1 MWWVLRNLGKNDED
15 YWWLLGARYIPSKAD
30 EWARTLTA
38 GGSTSAGSSTL
49 TEEQWGKHSVDRFA
63 LEISA
68 QLPRYCSAWHD
79 PGCEGVD
86 SLTYDWRREHNWV
99 NPPWSWLDELPVSCH
114 LRAAGVETEQIKKMI
129 IKEIDEEERYRAPPS
144 ETTEE
149 QQQQSREEEEEE
161 EEEKPTPW
169 RTALLQHLTG
179 ELGDDNQFS
188 ETAAE
193 MQAAALQKLQLKNDR

>member
-38 GGSTSAGSSTL
+38 GGSTSAGSTTVVAPYWPGQSWFQEL
-49 TEEQWGKHSVDRFA
+49 EA
-63 LEISA
+63 L
-68 QLPRYCSAWHD
+68 
-79 PGCEGVD
+79 
-86 SLTYDWRREHNWV
+86 
-99 NPPWSWLDELPVSCH
+99 
-114 LRAAGVETEQIKKMI
+114 AAEVIKKMI
-129 IKEIDEEERYRAPPS
+129 IKEIDEVRPDGRTKIEYGDGDKEQVVLKEERYRAPPS

-193 MQAAALQKLQLKNDR
+193 MQAAALQKLQLKNDRVHATNALV